1 MLKNVKHLS
10 IIATEI
16 KFEDYIFIDLYYL
29 LNYLCSMLKRNS
41 LVLLSLIFVLSLSFS
56 ITGCKSKFEKLRA
69 STDVA
74 KKYQEAIKLYN
85 KKDYSKALVLFD
97 DLVQRYRGRAESED
111 LYYYYAYTN
120 YKLKDFLSAR
130 YHFKTFA
137 DTYPNSPKA
146 EECRFMTAYCYYLDS
161 PNFSLDQDN
170 TYKAIESL
178 QLFINI
184 YPKSERVAE
193 ASKLIQDLRDKLE
206 QKSYANA
213 RLFLDIGDYQAA
225 VIAFRNSTKD
235 FPDTKYAEE
244 MDFLTIQSQYLYA
257 KNSLETKQ
265 EDRYNEAIEEYNRF
279 VEKYPNSKY
288 LDDANRLKKDILNGI
303 EETTK
308 ILATYSDS
316 KKEEKNEQQQ

>member
-1 MLKNVKHLS
+1 MLKNKGLA
-10 IIATEI
+10 II
-16 KFEDYIFIDLYYL
+16 
-29 LNYLCSMLKRNS
+29 
-41 LVLLSLIFVLSLSFS
+41 SLILILGLSF
-56 ITGCKSKFEKLRA
+56 TGCKSKFEKLRA
-69 STDVA
+69 SSDVA
-74 KKYQEAIKLYN
+74 KKYQEAIRLYN

-120 YKLKDFLSAR
+120 YKLKDYLSAR

-137 DTYPNSPKA
+137 DTYPSSPKA
-146 EECRFMTAYCYYLDS
+146 EECRFMTAYCYSLES
-161 PNFSLDQDN
+161 PNYSLDQEN

-193 ASKLIQDLRDKLE
+193 ASKLIQNLRDKLE

-213 RLFLDIGDYQAA
+213 RLFFDIGDYQAA
-225 VIAFRNSTKD
+225 VIAFRNSMKD

-244 MDFLTIQSQYLYA
+244 MEYLTIEAQYLYA
-257 KNSLETKQ
+257 KNSRETKQ
-265 EDRYNEAIEEYNRF
+265 EDRYTEALEEYERF

-288 LDDANRLKKDILNGI
+288 LKDAQNLKKNAENGI
-303 EETTK
+303 ETTK
-308 ILATYSDS
+308 RILATYTDS
-316 KKEEKNEQQQ
+316 KKAEKNEQQ